1 MNIEKLKLSAVDW
14 FLATILPQMSFAE
27 QCGACLKIWGNR
39 DKLSAAL
46 SDELDKAG
54 LLHEG
59 EVDADTLMREIVDGM
74 MFKFRDYVPV
84 VLGDSEYRI
93 RKENI
98 GEIVENAKRL

>member
-14 FLATILPQMSFAE
+14 FLATILPQMSFVE
-27 QCGACLKIWGNR
+27 QCGACLKIYQNR
-39 DKLSAAL
+39 DKLDAML
-46 SDELDKAG
+46 GDELDKAG
-54 LLHEG
+54 LLHDG
-59 EVDADTLMREIVDGM
+59 EVDADTMMSEIIDGM

-98 GEIVENAKRL
+98 REIVENAKHL